1 MTDQQLY
8 CHSGF
13 NIGLLGSMFFLGFA
27 ISGILMKMSDYIGR
41 LAVVQI
47 GQIIQILCCY
57 SFYFSNNIHT
67 YYVTMFILGI
77 TWGKSMLCYLLLS
90 ETCPKSTH
98 IYISA
103 VVVASDNFI
112 PLLVVPLYFYLGGK
126 HWKSIFSLT
135 LILPV
140 ISLVMTCFIP
150 ESPRYLYSKKRYA
163 QLDASMNYIAKVN
176 GVELNINSE
185 EDTEKYTTS
194 QTTDSIK
201 HYQNK
206 SEKSENEYSI
216 LDDLKTPAVILNMLI
231 MIIGFSVVSFN
242 NYILMIYTKY
252 IGGNIFINNIS
263 IGFSTLA
270 SGISA
275 VLLKQVFDNKYNL
288 AANMCISLLFLV
300 PLLFSPP
307 TWIVAVCCFVSSLG
321 IFSGYPLMFVLVTD
335 LFHPLFVPF
344 VFSA

>member
-1 MTDQQLY
+1 MAYQGPNFYAYNMACLELVPRLLCGIKGENLHECGAGIHTDLNSYELTYDTAYKSELCQGNKIRPDVHFEVDFSDPKSFNNWMTDQQLY

-57 SFYFSNNIHT
+57 IFYFSNNIYA

-112 PLLVVPLYFYLGGK
+112 PLIVVPLYFYLGGK
-126 HWKSIFSLT
+126 HWKNIFSLT

-150 ESPRYLYSKKRYA
+150 ESPRYLYSKRRYA
-163 QLDASMNYIAKVN
+163 QLDVTMNYIAKVN
-176 GVELNINSE
+176 RVELLINSE
-185 EDTEKYTTS
+185 EDLHK
-194 QTTDSIK
+194 
-201 HYQNK
+201 
-206 SEKSENEYSI
+206 
-216 LDDLKTPAVILNMLI
+216 L
-231 MIIGFSVVSFN
+231 
-242 NYILMIYTKY
+242 
-252 IGGNIFINNIS
+252 
-263 IGFSTLA
+263 
-270 SGISA
+270 
-275 VLLKQVFDNKYNL
+275 
-288 AANMCISLLFLV
+288 
-300 PLLFSPP
+300 
-307 TWIVAVCCFVSSLG
+307 
-321 IFSGYPLMFVLVTD
+321 
-335 LFHPLFVPF
+335 
-344 VFSA
+344 